1 MFKTVLTLLVVSLC
15 VSTGSAR
22 AAETG
27 DFEAFGGKEGLRLI
41 ARELIVLSV
50 ADPRT
55 KEKFADF
62 DSERLEGLLTEQFC
76 QLVGG
81 PCKYSGKSM
90 KESHANMGV
99 TPAHFN
105 ALAENLQ
112 IAMDKKGVPFR
123 AQNRLLAKLAPMSR
137 DIITK

>member
-1 MFKTVLTLLVVSLC
+1 MKLRIQQLLCAFAVTLSLGVSAQ
-15 VSTGSAR
+15 VS
-22 AAETG
+22 

-50 ADPRT
+50 EDPRT
-55 KEKFADF
+55 KDKFADF
-62 DSERLEGLLTEQFC
+62 DAERLEGLLTEQFC
-76 QLVGG
+76 ELVGG

-90 KESHANMGV
+90 KESHEKMGI

-112 IAMDKKGVPFR
+112 KAMEKKGVPFR
-123 AQNRLLAKLAPMSR
+123 VQNRLLAKLAPMSR